1 MATPAEPVVPRP
13 RKTKVEKL
21 TDALIGVNGH
31 DPILDVVLP
40 PPPKDADDA
49 DLADWMKGA
58 EALARMPARRVLQ
71 LTESIPDLR
80 QASRAELDAKADR
93 TDRFRWEPERM
104 LDSGIGEKLGAR
116 VLAGVST
123 EPPEPLLI
131 GRLDPEGHTILYGTG
146 GVGKGTLAA
155 SWANGLLEDNKRIL
169 IADYENH
176 PSEWARRI
184 FGFGAG
190 GLSSRILH
198 VAPLTAAWGGNHGAI
213 WKQADDLRE
222 LAVQFEADYL
232 FIDSIVTACAGADP
246 MKPESVSAYTGAL
259 EYIGLPC
266 LSLGHTDKA
275 ENLRYPFG
283 SIFWHNLA
291 RMTYSLKADGATV
304 ILQHRKHNNYE
315 REPTRKVE
323 VAWNAEGMPI
333 NVDETLYAEDL
344 ARRISS
350 ALIGRS
356 LTVREICEKLD
367 DEHEQDEEPTLDNSV
382 RQALLR
388 GAKSNPPRFVQSD
401 KKWSNAL

>member
-1 MATPAEPVVPRP
+1 VPTPQGAGIPRP
-13 RKTKVEKL
+13 KKPKADKTPNG
-21 TDALIGVNGH
+21 TNGH
-31 DPILDVVLP
+31 AELP
-40 PPPKDADDA
+40 PPEPDADDA
-49 DLADWMKGA
+49 DLADWSRGA
-58 EALARMPARRVLQ
+58 EALGRMPARRVLQ
-71 LTESIPDLR
+71 LTESIPALR
-80 QASRAELDAKADR
+80 QASRAALESAADR
-93 TDRFRWEPERM
+93 IDRFRWEPTAM
-104 LDSGIGEKLGAR
+104 LESGIGERLGAH
-116 VLAGVST
+116 VLSGIST
-123 EPPEPLLI
+123 DPPEPLLI

-155 SWANGLLEDNKRIL
+155 SWANGLLEDGKRIL
-169 IADYENH
+169 IVDYENH

-190 GLSSRILH
+190 NLAARILH
-198 VAPLTAAWGGNHGAI
+198 VAPLTAAWGGPRGAI
-213 WKQADDLRE
+213 WVQAEMLRE
-222 LAVQFEADYL
+222 LALQFEADYL

-323 VAWNAEGMPI
+323 VAWNDAGMPV

-350 ALIGRS
+350 ALVGRA
-356 LTVREICEKLD
+356 LTVREICDRL
-367 DEHEQDEEPTLDNSV
+367 DEEADEEAEPVKDDTVAKSLK
-382 RQALLR
+382 R
-388 GAKSNPPRFVQSD
+388 GAMSSPPRFRRDD
-401 KKWSNAL
+401 KGWSNA